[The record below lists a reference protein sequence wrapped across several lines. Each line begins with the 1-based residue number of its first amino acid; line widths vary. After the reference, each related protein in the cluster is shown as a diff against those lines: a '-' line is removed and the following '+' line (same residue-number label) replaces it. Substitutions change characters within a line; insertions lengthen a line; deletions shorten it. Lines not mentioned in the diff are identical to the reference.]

1 MKKGSLPVDVHRS
14 KTSLLKLPS
23 FYLVLKEVE
32 SQVDNFKQIT
42 IFQFVNL
49 SVDSVPSL
57 TEIQFWV
64 LANSFLGGWGEG
76 GCGWGDMVYHY
87 TRWPTLV
94 ISDQVFFFFSGKTRK
109 SYKSQEGSPD
119 RRLQPWLFHCL
130 QIHCLTNGSKYSHT
144 KKKCIQRQ
152 SIICLFG

>member
-1 MKKGSLPVDVHRS
+1 MTCIAPKRHCLN
-14 KTSLLKLPS
+14 SLL

-42 IFQFVNL
+42 VFQFVNL

-76 GCGWGDMVYHY
+76 GLWMGDMVYHY

-109 SYKSQEGSPD
+109 WYKSAEGPPD

>member
-1 MKKGSLPVDVHRS
+1 MTRIAPKRHCLN
-14 KTSLLKLPS
+14 SLL

-42 IFQFVNL
+42 VFQFVNL

-64 LANSFLGGWGEG
+64 LANSFLVGVGGKGD
-76 GCGWGDMVYHY
+76 CGWGDMVYHY
-87 TRWPTLV
+87 TRWPTLA
-94 ISDQVFFFFSGKTRK
+94 ISDQVFFFSGKTRK
-109 SYKSQEGSPD
+109 SYKSKEGPPD
-119 RRLQPWLFHCL
+119 RRLQSWLFHCL